1 MIVWDLPLRLFH
13 WAFMICVIGAI
24 ASGKAQIWAIHE
36 RFGMAIM
43 ALVVF
48 RIIWGFIGSPT
59 ARFAQF
65 LTGPKAVLVT
75 LRDLLR
81 KKTDDKAGHSPLGG
95 YATMALLLI
104 PLMMAVT
111 GAFSTDDILFDGP
124 FYHFMPDWAGLAGDV
139 HHFGEKLLFLIIALH
154 LGALAYYGVRLRK
167 NLVRAMVT
175 GKRQT
180 PTAQDAKDQ
189 DAKDQDAKD
198 QDAKDPEVKG
208 KDAKNKG
215 GEISYQRTLFGVVL
229 MIALVALAQWAIL
242 LRPDYF

>member
-1 MIVWDLPLRLFH
+1 MKDDIMIVWDLPLRLFH

-24 ASGKAQIWAIHE
+24 ASGKAQIWAVHE

-59 ARFAQF
+59 ARFSEF
-65 LTGPKAVLVT
+65 LTGPKAVLAT
-75 LRDLLR
+75 LRALWR
-81 KKTDDKAGHSPLGG
+81 KQTDDKAGHSPLGG

-104 PLMMAVT
+104 PLMMALT

-124 FYHFMPDWAGLAGDV
+124 FYHLMPDWAGLAGDV

-175 GKRQT
+175 GKRQEAT
-180 PTAQDAKDQ
+180 GQEATGQEAK
-189 DAKDQDAKD
+189 
-198 QDAKDPEVKG
+198 V

-215 GEISYQRTLFGVVL
+215 GEISYQRTLFGVAL

-242 LRPDYF
+242 LRPSYF